1 MKKLENFIDSNFNKI
16 VLFLLV
22 IIFIQTCGD
31 GGSKKLSRR
40 IEALSSKIDSLQNTT
55 VTKKDLQI
63 EGLKSEKRMIQSTD
77 RKILDVNRQSQID
90 EELKRIENK

>member
-1 MKKLENFIDSNFNKI
+1 MNKFNEFIGKHFNLL
-16 VLFLLV
+16 VLSLLV
-22 IIFIQTCGD
+22 ILFLRTCSSD
-31 GGSKKLSRR
+31 TKSINKRIDKLT
-40 IEALSSKIDSLQNTT
+40 EQVDTLQSTT

-90 EELKRIENK
+90 KELESLSK